1 MDPRTMWTVLKQYLE
16 QLPNA
21 IRERRQSDGRV
32 IRRCIYTPHSL
43 RATAATLLLDS
54 GVDIMEV
61 KELLGHRH
69 VTTTQIYDKRR
80 RALREGASHKMPL

>member
-1 MDPRTMWTVLKQYLE
+1 LG

-21 IRERRQSDGRV
+21 IRERELPDGSK
-32 IRRCIYTPHSL
+32 IRECVYTPHSL
-43 RATAATLLLDS
+43 RATAATLFLDS

-61 KELLGHRH
+61 RELLGHRH

-80 RALREGASHKMPL
+80 RATREGASYKMPL